1 MLWLSAVLIA
11 AVSNLDN
18 LAAGVALG
26 LRGTR
31 IAPAPNVLIAGVTM
45 VGTAGAITFGHALSR
60 LVGASLSSS
69 VGAVIIVSIGVV
81 TVAASRASVS
91 EPTAGVGRLPGP
103 LQTLSWREAALLA
116 IALSLNNVGTG
127 VGAGIAGVPPL
138 ITTLLAGAFSLC
150 CVGGGSRVGRL
161 AGPLAGRHA
170 RLVAGLGLVC
180 LGGAML
186 AGVG

>member
-1 MLWLSAVLIA
+1 VLWLSALLIA

-18 LAAGVALG
+18 LAAGVAIG

-31 IAPAPNVLIAGVTM
+31 VASAPNALIAAVTM
-45 VGTAGAITFGHALSR
+45 SGTAGAITFGHALAR
-60 LVGASLSSS
+60 LLRPSVAGS
-69 VGAVIIVSIGVV
+69 VGAVIIVSIGLM
-81 TVAASRASVS
+81 TVAASRSSVR
-91 EPTAGVGRLPGP
+91 EPAAGRGRLPGP
-103 LQTLSWREAALLA
+103 PYAVSWREAALLA

-127 VGAGIAGVPPL
+127 VGAGIAGIPPL

-161 AGPLAGRHA
+161 AGPLVGRHA
-170 RLVAGLGLVC
+170 RLLAGLGLVC

>member
-1 MLWLSAVLIA
+1 MLIA

-103 LQTLSWREAALLA
+103 FQSLSWR
-116 IALSLNNVGTG
+116 
-127 VGAGIAGVPPL
+127 
-138 ITTLLAGAFSLC
+138 
-150 CVGGGSRVGRL
+150 
-161 AGPLAGRHA
+161 
-170 RLVAGLGLVC
+170 
-180 LGGAML
+180 
-186 AGVG
+186 